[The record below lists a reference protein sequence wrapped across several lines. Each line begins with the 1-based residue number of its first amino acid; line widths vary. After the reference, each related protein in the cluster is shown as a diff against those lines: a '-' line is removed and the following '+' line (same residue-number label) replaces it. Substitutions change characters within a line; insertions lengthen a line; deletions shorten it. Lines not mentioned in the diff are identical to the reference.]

1 MPSGY
6 RTSLGYHGEI
16 MTEEGLP
23 PNATPTP
30 RLTVTEGYYSE
41 RLRPT
46 ADRTVKFV
54 WYQAKDNRPCCSAK
68 SRHCSKCD
76 HYYPKE
82 EKKLTECPECANPRF
97 CRRLVKEAGLR
108 CRLHGG
114 GANKTVGA
122 ANPAFKHGK
131 YSRYMP
137 ERLAAKYIES
147 ARDPELLANRQEIAV
162 LDARLAELLG
172 RVDTGAS
179 SRLFGKARE
188 AFIGF
193 RNALDRSDK
202 ETMQIHLQTLDAT
215 LGHAVGDYAAWDDIR
230 QSLETRRKL
239 VETEMRRLEKMQH
252 LHTAEELQSLLS
264 AIAHIAKRVI
274 RDPKVLNEFTL
285 SVLELGQRDS
295 GRPTPADI
303 LS

>member
-1 MPSGY
+1 MSDRPDEVLA
-6 RTSLGYHGEI
+6 RH
-16 MTEEGLP
+16 
-23 PNATPTP
+23 PNALQ
-30 RLTVTEGYYSE
+30 RVTIAQGFYAE

-54 WYQAKDNRPCCSAK
+54 WYREDSGVPVCSAK
-68 SRHCSKCD
+68 SRRCRKCD
-76 HYYPKE
+76 HYYPLE
-82 EKKLTECPECANPRF
+82 EKKLTECPECGDPRF
-97 CRRLVKEAGLR
+97 CRTGVIKPGDR
-108 CRLHGG
+108 CRMHGG
-114 GANKTVGA
+114 GANKLVGS
-122 ANPAFKHGK
+122 ANPSFKHGK

-137 ERLAAKYIES
+137 ARLAAKYLES

-172 RVDTGAS
+172 RVDTGES
-179 SRLFGKARE
+179 SRLFSQARE
-188 AFIGF
+188 AFTGF

-215 LGHAVGDYAAWDDIR
+215 LGRAVGDYAAWDDIR

-252 LHTAEELQSLLS
+252 FHTAEELQSLLT

-274 RDPKVLNEFTL
+274 SDPKVLNEFTL
-285 SVLELGQRDS
+285 AILELGQRDPS
-295 GRPTPADI
+295 RSPAADV
-303 LS
+303 LPRGA